1 MRPAV
6 VAARHEE
13 IDLIVGRRAVLGLKE
28 QITHKHKPLRVT
40 MAVGVHVAPDA
51 VDDRVVVRDAAVGI
65 EAQYLARIG
74 GMIAR
79 VEFGLGGNTLGVDG
93 LADVGAL
100 IVPLLPDG
108 VVELAVGPETQATAV
123 VVIPRGHVAQDYF
136 GLGNLPGLRII
147 VEPDDAGVFP
157 AAVHI
162 CMRDIDVVLAAVFA
176 EIGIKGDAEHAF
188 MLRPDLHVRN
198 AADELF
204 LARFG
209 IHADNAAPLALGNP
223 NMIIRPPDHIP
234 RGGKAFGDNDPFKRF
249 RRWHHLCLLRRCAPR
264 SRSAQ
269 KQQRH
274 RACHD
279 SGMVHPVPP
288 DVSLCI
294 GTRGPPPRGFRY
306 CQKREALRV
315 PVRQRKGKNASPET
329 GPFQAGAAFQG

>member
-1 MRPAV
+1 
-6 VAARHEE
+6 
-13 IDLIVGRRAVLGLKE
+13 
-28 QITHKHKPLRVT
+28 
-40 MAVGVHVAPDA
+40 
-51 VDDRVVVRDAAVGI
+51 
-65 EAQYLARIG
+65 
-74 GMIAR
+74 
-79 VEFGLGGNTLGVDG
+79 
-93 LADVGAL
+93 
-100 IVPLLPDG
+100 
-108 VVELAVGPETQATAV
+108 
-123 VVIPRGHVAQDYF
+123 
-136 GLGNLPGLRII
+136 
-147 VEPDDAGVFP
+147 
-157 AAVHI
+157 
-162 CMRDIDVVLAAVFA
+162 MRDIDVVLAAVFA

-249 RRWHHLCLLRRCAPR
+249 RRGHRLCLLRRCAPR

-315 PVRQRKGKNASPET
+315 PVRQRQGKRLPRNGFLSGWRCLSRLKRPH
-329 GPFQAGAAFQG
+329 PAGTREEGFGRGAGSCWNGRPHLSTAEQPQNFTHDG